1 VIAEEA
7 ACPPDEQ
14 AGVGARMAKRLF
26 LRDVVLPLGL
36 ALGLPHRS
44 A

>member
-14 AGVGARMAKRLF
+14 AGVVARMAKRLF
-26 LRDVVLPLGL
+26 LRDVALALGL

>member
-1 VIAEEA
+1 VIADEA
-7 ACPPDEQ
+7 ACPLAEQ
-14 AGVGARMAKRLF
+14 AGVGAQTAKHLF
-26 LRDVVLPLGL
+26 LRDVALALGL

>member
-14 AGVGARMAKRLF
+14 AGVGARLAKRLF
-26 LRDVVLPLGL
+26 LRNLVLPPGL